1 MVSMK
6 ANNEIKLDS
15 VSLDKTYPK
24 ENIQLNNG
32 LFRYLLQPNKQLGN
46 QKRQTTEF
54 TRSKST
60 NRLRWEIEQPSN
72 CVLYYLQDGLDKT
85 FAHQELMRVPDDT
98 KVPPELVSK
107 WK

>member
-32 LFRYLLQPNKQLGN
+32 LFRYLLQPNKQLGK

-72 CVLYYLQDGLDKT
+72 CVLYYLQDGLDRT

>member
-6 ANNEIKLDS
+6 AKDEIKLDS

-32 LFRYLLQPNKQLGN
+32 LFRYLLQPNKQRGD

-54 TRSKST
+54 TPSKST
-60 NRLRWEIEQPSN
+60 NRLRWEIEDPSN
-72 CVLYYLQDGLDKT
+72 RVFYYLQDGLDRD
-85 FAHQELMRVPDDT
+85 FAHEELIRVPDDT